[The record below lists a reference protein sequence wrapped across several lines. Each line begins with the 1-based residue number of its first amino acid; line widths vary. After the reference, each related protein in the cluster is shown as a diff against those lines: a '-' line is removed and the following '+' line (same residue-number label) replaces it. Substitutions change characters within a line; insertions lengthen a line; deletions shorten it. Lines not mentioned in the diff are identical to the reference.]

1 MTEQVQSG
9 VTSRRQVREAQQRH
23 RSRMPLGSVRGRG
36 PSARGRGA
44 GGGSVDGRSV
54 DGRGAGCPASTT
66 ARLRRAARPLTR
78 TAARLVEGTR
88 PVWRPVA
95 GLLGWVSPLGWT
107 ILALGVL
114 AWVVGARWGWTELL
128 MVAGAALVLFAI
140 CLGLAVGRTRVTV
153 LAEVDPRR
161 VVVGE
166 PATGRILVTN
176 DARTPMLPILVEL
189 PVGLSAA
196 RFVLP
201 ALTPGQTHEELFVV
215 PTSRRGVIRVG
226 PATTVQGDPLGL
238 MRRTLTWTE
247 RTELF
252 VHPRTVALESL
263 GAGLLRD
270 LEGSTSEDVSMS
282 DLAFHALREYQP
294 GDDRRYIHW
303 RSSAK
308 AGKLLVRQFL
318 DTRRSHVT
326 VLVDADPE
334 QYRSGHGRT
343 GRVEH
348 EGPRDGARDGH
359 AASAASAASAA
370 EADVETAISVGSSIM
385 VRVML
390 DEQDCTVVC
399 GLLRVTQAVP
409 QVALDAMSTV
419 EPGPADLLTMALDGV
434 ELAPDTSTCFLVTGP
449 HRPFIDLQRAAGQ
462 FPSEARTVVVV
473 VDPQADHG
481 IRHGGGLVILT
492 LSALEDLRTLLVSG
506 VAR

>member
-1 MTEQVQSG
+1 MTQQDQEAAPSRRGGRFRMPSRTAAPAGAGAPVAGSPTGPSVSASG
-9 VTSRRQVREAQQRH
+9 SRARAVAGTTSRGIRQVTQ
-23 RSRMPLGSVRGRG
+23 
-36 PSARGRGA
+36 
-44 GGGSVDGRSV
+44 
-54 DGRGAGCPASTT
+54 
-66 ARLRRAARPLTR
+66 PLTR
-78 TAARLVEGTR
+78 SIGQVAGQTEG
-88 PVWRPVA
+88 VWRPVA
-95 GLLGWVSPLGWT
+95 RVVGWVSPLGWT
-107 ILALGVL
+107 ILALGVVC
-114 AWVVGARWGWTELL
+114 WFVGARWGWTELL
-128 MVAGAALVLFAI
+128 MVAAAALVLFAI
-140 CLGLAVGRTRVTV
+140 CLLLALGRTKVRI

-161 VVVGE
+161 VTVGE

-176 DARTPMLPILVEL
+176 EARTPMLPILVEL

-201 ALTPGQTHEELFVV
+201 ALTPGKAHEELFVV
-215 PTSRRGVIRVG
+215 PTSRRGVIQVG

-270 LEGSTSEDVSMS
+270 LEGSTTEDVSMS

-308 AGKLLVRQFL
+308 AGRLLVRQFL

-326 VLVDADPE
+326 VIVDPDPE

-343 GRVEH
+343 GRTDRDVE
-348 EGPRDGARDGH
+348 RDVM
-359 AASAASAASAA
+359 AANAPTAIQ
-370 EADVETAISVGSSIM
+370 ADVETAISVGSSIM

-390 DEQDCTVVC
+390 DEQDCTMVC
-399 GLLRVTQAVP
+399 GPQKVSRTVP
-409 QVALDAMSTV
+409 QVGLDAMSRV
-419 EPGPADLLTMALDGV
+419 EPGPIDLFAVSLDATD
-434 ELAPDTSTCFLVTGP
+434 LAPDTSTVFIVTGP
-449 HRPFIDLQRAAGQ
+449 HRPFIELQRAAGQ
-462 FPSEARTVVVV
+462 FPPEVTRVIVV
-473 VDPQADHG
+473 VDPLAEHG
-481 IRHGGGLVILT
+481 IRRGGGLTILT
-492 LSALEDLRTLLVSG
+492 LSALEDLRSLLFTG

>member
-1 MTEQVQSG
+1 MTQQDQEAARSRRGSRFRMPSRRPAPSG
-9 VTSRRQVREAQQRH
+9 AGAPGAGSPTGTPTRASGTSGPRARSAAGTTSRGIRQITQ
-23 RSRMPLGSVRGRG
+23 
-36 PSARGRGA
+36 
-44 GGGSVDGRSV
+44 
-54 DGRGAGCPASTT
+54 
-66 ARLRRAARPLTR
+66 PLTR
-78 TAARLVEGTR
+78 SIGQVAGQTEG
-88 PVWRPVA
+88 VWRPVA
-95 GLLGWVSPLGWT
+95 RVVGWVSGLGWT
-107 ILALGVL
+107 ILALGVVC
-114 AWVVGARWGWTELL
+114 WFVGARWGWTELL
-128 MVAGAALVLFAI
+128 MMAAAALVLFVI
-140 CLGLAVGRTRVTV
+140 CLLLALGRTKVRIV
-153 LAEVDPRR
+153 AEVDPRR
-161 VVVGE
+161 VTVGE

-176 DARTPMLPILVEL
+176 EARTPMLPILVEL

-201 ALTPGQTHEELFVV
+201 ALTPGKAHEELFVV
-215 PTSRRGVIRVG
+215 PTSRRGVIQVG

-270 LEGSTSEDVSMS
+270 LEGSTTEDVSMS

-326 VLVDADPE
+326 VIIDPDPE

-343 GRVEH
+343 GRTD
-348 EGPRDGARDGH
+348 RDDRQLERDVM
-359 AASAASAASAA
+359 AANAPSATQ
-370 EADVETAISVGSSIM
+370 ADVETAISVGSSIM

-390 DEQDCTVVC
+390 DEQDCTIVC
-399 GLLRVTQAVP
+399 GSHKVTKSVP
-409 QVALDAMSTV
+409 QVGLDAMSRV
-419 EPGPADLLTMALDGV
+419 EPGPADLLPASLEAA

-449 HRPFIDLQRAAGQ
+449 HRPFVELQRAAAQ
-462 FPSEARTVVVV
+462 FPPEVTRVVVV

-481 IRHGGGLVILT
+481 IRRGGGLTILT
-492 LSALEDLRTLLVSG
+492 LARLEDLRSLLVSG

>member
-1 MTEQVQSG
+1 MTQQDQAETASRSGRRLRMPSRRGGRAASVPAGRAAARAGAPGAPGTTSRGIRQITQPITRSIEQV
-9 VTSRRQVREAQQRH
+9 
-23 RSRMPLGSVRGRG
+23 
-36 PSARGRGA
+36 A
-44 GGGSVDGRSV
+44 GQ
-54 DGRGAGCPASTT
+54 T
-66 ARLRRAARPLTR
+66 
-78 TAARLVEGTR
+78 EG
-88 PVWRPVA
+88 VWRPVA
-95 GLLGWVSPLGWT
+95 GVLRWVSPLGWT
-107 ILALGVL
+107 ILALGVVSWL
-114 AWVVGARWGWTELL
+114 VGARWGWTELL
-128 MVAGAALVLFAI
+128 MVGAAALLLFAI
-140 CLGLAVGRTRVTV
+140 CLLLALGRTKVRI

-176 DARTPMLPILVEL
+176 EARTPMLPILVEL

-201 ALTPGQTHEELFVV
+201 ALTPGNAHEELFVV
-215 PTSRRGVIRVG
+215 PTSRRGVIQVG
-226 PATTVQGDPLGL
+226 PATTVQGDPLGM

-270 LEGSTSEDVSMS
+270 LEGSTTEDVSMS

-326 VLVDADPE
+326 IIVDPDPE

-343 GRVEH
+343 GLTDRDVE
-348 EGPRDGARDGH
+348 RDVM
-359 AASAASAASAA
+359 AANAPTAIQ
-370 EADVETAISVGSSIM
+370 ADVETAISTGSSIM

-390 DEQDCTVVC
+390 DEQDCTIVC
-399 GLLRVTQAVP
+399 GDQKVTKSVP
-409 QVALDAMSTV
+409 QVGLDAMSRV
-419 EPGPADLLTMALDGV
+419 EPGPVDLFSVSLDAAD
-434 ELAPDTSTCFLVTGP
+434 LAPDTSTCFIVTGP
-449 HRPFIDLQRAAGQ
+449 HRPLIDLQRAAGQ
-462 FPSEARTVVVV
+462 FPPEVTRVILV
-473 VDPQADHG
+473 VDPLAEHG
-481 IRHGGGLVILT
+481 IRRGGGLVILT
-492 LSALEDLRTLLVSG
+492 LSSLEDLRTLLVSG